1 MSSSI
6 MISGFLVLLMMVNVS
21 YSSSN
26 TVEGF
31 SIAKRYKK
39 WLARHGNYLPSNMSK
54 WDVKDR
60 FQIYK
65 QNVKFIIE
73 FNSQNHSY
81 TMTDNKFADMT
92 ADEFKAL
99 MGGFGGDRESVHRNF
114 ENSSCDVTTAPLS
127 LDWRKKG
134 AVGAVK
140 HQLTC
145 ATCWAFSAVA
155 AVEGLTQIK
164 TGKLLSLSEQQLIDC
179 DIGNG
184 GCNGLGNPEKAFEYI
199 ERNGGLTT
207 SANYPNVKNANS
219 MCKNN
224 LEIAATINGYEEVGA
239 SENCLLN
246 AVAKQ
251 PVSVFVA
258 SKYFDDNSRFYKSGI
273 FKCHT
278 CNFSEYKVGVH
289 VVTVVGYGNDGE
301 HDYWIV
307 KNSWGDDWGKESGYI
322 RIQRNVDECNGYGTC
337 GIAQIASYPY

>member
-114 ENSSCDVTTAPLS
+114 ENSSCDATTAPLS

-145 ATCWAFSAVA
+145 GSCWAFSAVA

-164 TGKLLSLSEQQLIDC
+164 TGKLLSLSEQQLVDC
-179 DIGNG
+179 DIENNG
-184 GCNGLGNPEKAFEYI
+184 CDGGWPSETFEYI
-199 ERNGGLTT
+199 KRNGGLTT
-207 SANYPNVKNANS
+207 SVNYPYVGNASS
-219 MCKNN
+219 MCKDT
-224 LEIAATINGYEEVGA
+224 LEIAATINGYEKVFPNTED
-239 SENCLLN
+239 CLLT
-246 AVAKQ
+246 AVAKR
-251 PVSVFVA
+251 PVSVIVDA
-258 SKYFDDNSRFYKSGI
+258 IHFDDYSRFYESGI
-273 FKCHT
+273 FYCLT
-278 CNFSEYKVGVH
+278 CNVAENNYMH
-289 VVTVVGYGNDGE
+289 AVTLVGYGNDGE
-301 HDYWIV
+301 FDYWIV
-307 KNSWGDDWGKESGYI
+307 KNSWGDDWGEDGYI
-322 RIQRNVDECNGYGTC
+322 KMKRNVDECNGYGTC